1 LGVNHPDSK
10 TLSAFIGAVLIGGA
24 NFIAVSVSNRELPP
38 LFGAA
43 LRFGGGALL
52 FLLIARAARVPLARG
67 RSAARAAL
75 YGILGFGL
83 AYACLYYA
91 LVGLAAGTAAV
102 IVASAPLLT
111 LLIAV
116 LIGQERLSLRAVVA
130 GLLAIGGVAVL
141 SLGTIGG
148 GLGSGYFL
156 AAILGTAAMAA
167 SSVVAKGSA
176 AVHPVNMNAIGMLA
190 GTLLLAAGSLLLGET
205 WALPRQAG
213 TLAAFAWLVI
223 LGSVGLFQLFL
234 YVVRRWT
241 ASATV
246 YAVTGM
252 PVVAILLGATL
263 LDQPITTEVV
273 VGGFMVLAAVYVGA
287 IAPASARA
295 DAAPLP
301 STSTGKH

>member
-1 LGVNHPDSK
+1 MNHPDSK
-10 TLSAFIGAVLIGGA
+10 TLSAFVGAVLIGGA
-24 NFIAVSVSNRELPP
+24 NFIAVSMSNRELPP

-43 LRFGGGALL
+43 LRFGGGAVL
-52 FLLIARAARVPLARG
+52 FLLISRAAHVPLASG
-67 RSAARAAL
+67 RSAGRAAL
-75 YGILGFGL
+75 YGILGFGV

-116 LIGQERLSLRAVVA
+116 LTGQERLSPRAVVA
-130 GLLAIGGVAVL
+130 GLLAIGGVTVL
-141 SLGTIGG
+141 SLGALGG
-148 GLGSGYFL
+148 ARGGAYFL
-156 AAILGTAAMAA
+156 AAVLGTAAIAA
-167 SSVVAKGSA
+167 SSVVAKGSTD
-176 AVHPVNMNAIGMLA
+176 VHPLSMNAIGMLA
-190 GTLLLAAGSLLLGET
+190 GTVLLAVGSLLLGET
-205 WALPRQAG
+205 WALPRQSD

-246 YAVTGM
+246 YAVAGM
-252 PVVAILLGATL
+252 PVVAVLLGVVL

-295 DAAPLP
+295 DAAPPPLP
-301 STSTGKH
+301 SASTGKH